1 MEENQQVE
9 AEYSVLL
16 EEYKMLKGE
25 IVSNLTSSHQ
35 TANLALVAIGILIT
49 ATPFIIQRNLPIIFL
64 VAPLFFY
71 ALAWAQLRYTYLVL
85 DMGIYLRDTLRPEIQ
100 HILAEIPPNKKR
112 DYEKILGW
120 ELHGKSPT
128 RLNHSKWIQF
138 LFLPV
143 AGANFGIPLLA
154 AILSVAIF
162 LIVASGASYNP
173 LEVVLIVI
181 NGMALIYSAY
191 WGFRAESLR

>member
-1 MEENQQVE
+1 
-9 AEYSVLL
+9 LIW
-16 EEYKMLKGE
+16 E
-25 IVSNLTSSHQ
+25 IISE
-35 TANLALVAIGILIT
+35 
-49 ATPFIIQRNLPIIFL
+49 
-64 VAPLFFY
+64 
-71 ALAWAQLRYTYLVL
+71 
-85 DMGIYLRDTLRPEIQ
+85 TLRPEIQ
-100 HILAEIPPNKKR
+100 HIFAEIPPNKKR
-112 DYEKILGW
+112 DYKKILGW

-128 RLNHSKWIQF
+128 RLQHSKWVQF

-154 AILSVAIF
+154 AILSVATF
-162 LIVASGASYNP
+162 LIVASGATYNP